1 MAYIK
6 PKHYVWQAFCEIAKR
21 ERLTAAEI
29 IERLQTVFPY
39 EPVEAIVRA
48 EGDMSKTLADVASA
62 PLPTLSTEQ
71 SQQSQGST
79 NQQGAGNQQQGQQ
92 ADPQDFN
99 AMLRQRAGSTT
110 VTLPREAITGQ
121 KGQAEYE
128 PTDDFVRA
136 RFGERYS

>member
-39 EPVEAIVRA
+39 EPVEQIVRA

-79 NQQGAGNQQQGQQ
+79 NQQQGQQ

-110 VTLPREAITGQ
+110 VTLPREAITGV
-121 KGQAEYE
+121 KGQGEYE
-128 PTDDFVRA
+128 PADDFVRA